1 MAGQL
6 RGLTDIYVNTG
17 NVSNNIQSIFKK
29 LYDFLDG
36 HPNTVQVARNG
47 GSGGQTSANV
57 NFFDQANPFQTNCW
71 AVWRVI
77 KSGTN
82 ATKNYTNNSVRNFD
96 YYIFIQYAAASIAF
110 GTSPGAPALIDNT
123 AQSNSLSAEIG
134 IQFAIGVGGDGYAWA
149 GTTNANGA
157 DTKGTV
163 AGVGPVW
170 KNPGAGGTGHFVFPR
185 SNSAG
190 GGHATNQQNC
200 SNLINPF
207 NTNQQRQHFLM
218 DDDNFISLNEDSDAG
233 AYYVQCFMMFDVRS
247 SLSAILPY
255 NMIHL
260 ADSVPFVSNTDYG
273 TIAGGAKSGGIP
285 GDGYG
290 QVRTAVVSRIDEI
303 NNVFVQPNGYFN
315 TDQFDEMP
323 ITVGMNETGGFNGL
337 AGQIS
342 FIKECFNVNNL
353 SQNAAKTKTVFGL
366 TSPNSIKIITPW
378 DGYTIP
384 RNRYDRNGN
393 SF

>member
-6 RGLTDIYVNTG
+6 RGLIDIYANTG
-17 NVSNNIQSIFKK
+17 SVSNNVQTVFKK

-47 GSGGQTSANV
+47 GSGGSTSANI
-57 NFFDQANPFQTNCW
+57 NFFDVANPFQSNAW

-77 KSGTN
+77 KRGTN
-82 ATKNYTNNSVRNFD
+82 ATKGYTNNSSRTFD
-96 YYIFIQYAAASIAF
+96 YYIFIQYSPANVAF
-110 GTSPGAPALIDNT
+110 GSAPGAPALIDAA
-123 AQSNSLSAEIG
+123 AQNSSLTAEIG
-134 IQFAIGVGGDGYAWA
+134 VQYAIGVGGDGYAWA

-170 KNPGAGGTGHFVFPR
+170 KNPGSGGTGHFVWPR
-185 SNSAG
+185 SNSTG
-190 GGHATNQQNC
+190 GTHATNQQNC
-200 SNLINPF
+200 ANLAFPA
-207 NTNQQRQHFLM
+207 NTNPLRAHFLM
-218 DDDNFISLNEDSDAG
+218 DDDNFMTLIEDSDAG
-233 AYYVQCFMMFDVRS
+233 AYYTQCFVMFDVRT
-247 SLSAILPY
+247 SLSSILPY

-260 ADSVPFVSNTDYG
+260 ADTIPFASNTDYG
-273 TIAGGAKSGGIP
+273 TLTGAARGGGIP

-290 QVRTAVVSRIDEI
+290 QVRTAIISRIDEL
-303 NNVFVQPNGYFN
+303 NNIFVQPNGYFN

-323 ITVGMNETGGFNGL
+323 ITIGMNETGGFNGL
-337 AGQIS
+337 AGQIT
-342 FIKECFNVNNL
+342 FLKECYNVNNL
-353 SQNAAKTKTVFGL
+353 SQSVNKLKTIFGPVA
-366 TSPNSIKIITPW
+366 PNSIKMVFPW

-384 RNRYDRNGN
+384 RNRYDRNGT